1 MGQHYYCTGA
11 CVLCTGACVVCIPA
25 KESSCEPDFQCR
37 VSGIGV
43 SITDGIIST
52 GVPNFRRVGDSV
64 PL

>member
-1 MGQHYYCTGA
+1 MYRS
-11 CVLCTGACVVCIPA
+11 LCIPA
-25 KESSCEPDFQCR
+25 KESSCKPNCQCR

-43 SITDGIIST
+43 PITDGKIST